1 MSLSFVD
8 ILMLKITEHCSIIT
22 EQLLLEIILVL
33 VLQGSPLCVCVF
45 RGTLEEGAGKVREVL
60 L

>member
-1 MSLSFVD
+1 
-8 ILMLKITEHCSIIT
+8 MLKITEHCSIIT
-22 EQLLLEIILVL
+22 EKLLLKIILIL
-33 VLQGSPLCVCVF
+33 VFQGSPLWVCVF